1 MCSVY
6 IQQMIHRECIYI
18 SIRKKQATQILNGQ
32 KKKFQMA
39 VKQMKM

>member
-1 MCSVY
+1 MY
-6 IQQMIHRECIYI
+6 THIN
-18 SIRKKQATQILNGQ
+18 KKKATQILNGQ